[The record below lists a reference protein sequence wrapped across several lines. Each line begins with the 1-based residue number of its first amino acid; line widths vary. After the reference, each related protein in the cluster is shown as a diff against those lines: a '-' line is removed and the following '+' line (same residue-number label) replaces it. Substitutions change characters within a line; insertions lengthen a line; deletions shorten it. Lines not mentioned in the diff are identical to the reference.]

1 MNSAGRIYESNGP
14 DVKIRGTAAHIAE
27 KYTSL
32 ARDAQSAG
40 DPVATESY
48 LQYAEHYLRIVA
60 AANAHHASQGLQAD
74 GEGSAARG
82 DRRDGEDGGRFNGS
96 VQQPGAEQPRFE
108 AADGDAEPE
117 AAEAVPP
124 SRQRSRRSNGSGEAT
139 RQAVDE
145 SADGPAVDEPSADGG
160 QEEAAVEA
168 S

>member
-1 MNSAGRIYESNGP
+1 MHNRPA
-14 DVKIRGTAAHIAE
+14 IRSRPKAISSTPSITCG
-27 KYTSL
+27 SSP
-32 ARDAQSAG
+32 R
-40 DPVATESY
+40 
-48 LQYAEHYLRIVA
+48 
-60 AANAHHASQGLQAD
+60 QGLQAD